1 MLGIAALPAL
11 LQMAGLAFL
20 PESPKWLASKGR
32 AAAAER
38 ALQRLQPGRV
48 GAAAVVSSKGSG
60 SGATAGGASSSGIA
74 GSGGIAGSD
83 DGSSSGA
90 ATSNWRLLRSR
101 TVLRELHVGV
111 GLQVKA
117 PVGWGPCCWFGIL
130 DPMAAPVVAC
140 ALPFCVACAT
150 KPPPS
155 GSGFRPAQPA
165 SKQLPSQSLP
175 ASGPAAS
182 RRNQH
187 GDVST
192 GCLPF

>member
-20 PESPKWLASKGR
+20 PESPRWLASKGR
-32 AAAAER
+32 TAAAER

-48 GAAAVVSSKGSG
+48 GAAAVMSGKGSG
-60 SGATAGGASSSGIA
+60 SGGTAGGASSS
-74 GSGGIAGSD
+74 GIAGSD

-130 DPMAAPVVAC
+130 DPTAAPVVAC

-165 SKQLPSQSLP
+165 SKQLPSQ
-175 ASGPAAS
+175 
-182 RRNQH
+182 
-187 GDVST
+187 
-192 GCLPF
+192 